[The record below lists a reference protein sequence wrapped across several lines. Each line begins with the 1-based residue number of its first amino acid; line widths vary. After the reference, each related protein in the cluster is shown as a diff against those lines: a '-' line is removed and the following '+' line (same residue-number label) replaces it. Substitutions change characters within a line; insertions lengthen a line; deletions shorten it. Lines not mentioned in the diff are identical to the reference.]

1 MQATTCFHDSVTNPI
16 FQEADCVFHDPVP
29 FHTTNGMFNTDSDR
43 RDATSSRLLWRGEF
57 TPTRFFLGLAH
68 RDTGQQES
76 LEAHSLIETTARWP
90 RITCQI
96 RHALIMRSAFTGS
109 TQEAHVTAFIDH
121 EEVFERV
128 AFLLATGVLLLV
140 FRIGWT
146 LDRSFG
152 PLMPTR
158 GEVEEPSVGCVAS
171 RAAKSSAVRAGSHAW
186 AARV

>member
-16 FQEADCVFHDPVP
+16 FQEADFVFHDPVP

-43 RDATSSRLLWRGEF
+43 RDATISRFLWRGEF
-57 TPTRFFLGLAH
+57 TPTRFFLGLEH
-68 RDTGQQES
+68 HDTGQQES
-76 LEAHSLIETTARWP
+76 LEAHILIETTARWQ

-109 TQEAHVTAFIDH
+109 TQEANVTAFIDH

-128 AFLLATGVLLLV
+128 AFLLATVVLLLV

-152 PLMPTR
+152 PIMPKR

-171 RAAKSSAVRAGSHAW
+171 SAAKSSAVRAGSNAW
-186 AARV
+186 SARV